1 MIEYIS
7 FAPHAIIQNVVSY
20 VEVDLCLL
28 VVFFFFL
35 SREKEKINT
44 SGNKEVSKERYFMLC
59 MDIYL
64 ECMCARHYLIA
75 LIFSIFPYCF
85 YITLSV
91 SWSYIYQLTSFTKN
105 FQKKKQ
111 HCIIFQCFISE
122 QSKKDL
128 L

>member
-1 MIEYIS
+1 MS
-7 FAPHAIIQNVVSY
+7 VG
-20 VEVDLCLL
+20 C
-28 VVFFFFL
+28 FFFFL

-91 SWSYIYQLTSFTKN
+91 S
-105 FQKKKQ
+105 
-111 HCIIFQCFISE
+111 
-122 QSKKDL
+122 
-128 L
+128 